1 MQTILTLLYGNK
13 YSVDDVHR
21 IYDATEGKYNYVCL
35 TDIEHG
41 LALRDEIT
49 PLFLNEG
56 LECHWRKLQLFSLP
70 IRGKVLYLDLDVVIQ
85 SDLDVFFE
93 HCDVPTI
100 CKTYWKDFGAG
111 YNSSVMAWK
120 DGNAAHIY
128 DHFIDNTDYFMT
140 KYRNNDD
147 WFLYHEKM
155 ITNVFPK
162 NMIYSFLCGVDVAT
176 DTSPRAFQLKP
187 DYPLVLL
194 NGQNETDI
202 DLRKTYDALSMHKMG

>member
-1 MQTILTLLYGNK
+1 MKTILTLLYGNK
-13 YSVDDVHR
+13 YSIDDVHR

-41 LALRDEIT
+41 LNLRDEIT

-56 LECHWRKLQLFSLP
+56 IESHWRKLQLFNLP

-85 SDLDVFFE
+85 SDLDCMFDY
-93 HCDVPTI
+93 CDTPTI
-100 CKTYWKDFGAG
+100 CQTYWKNFGSD

-120 DGNAAHIY
+120 DNDAAHIY
-128 DHFIDNTDYFMT
+128 EYFLNDCDYYMT
-140 KYRNNDD
+140 KYRDNDD
-147 WFLYHEKM
+147 WFLYHENLIK
-155 ITNVFPK
+155 NVFPRGL
-162 NMIYSFLCGVDVAT
+162 IYSFLCGVDMKT

-187 DYPLVLL
+187 DYPIVLL